1 MVKFTYLERKKI
13 FFFFFFRIKSQEMI
27 ITGFHIRINYEKYTL
42 FRYFITC
49 PLQYTVRDYI
59 RYETQ

>member
-1 MVKFTYLERKKI
+1 
-13 FFFFFFRIKSQEMI
+13 MI